1 MTKQPHMSAFIHSL
15 SFQEYH
21 ELESTDMF
29 NVWGTRIKNIPNF
42 NGNRS
47 SDLLIRGSGSNTKGN
62 AKNSSKT
69 VISMQF
75 L

>member
-21 ELESTDMF
+21 ELESTECLMF
-29 NVWGTRIKNIPNF
+29 GGLESRTFHF

-47 SDLLIRGSGSNTKGN
+47 SDLLIKGSGSNTKGN